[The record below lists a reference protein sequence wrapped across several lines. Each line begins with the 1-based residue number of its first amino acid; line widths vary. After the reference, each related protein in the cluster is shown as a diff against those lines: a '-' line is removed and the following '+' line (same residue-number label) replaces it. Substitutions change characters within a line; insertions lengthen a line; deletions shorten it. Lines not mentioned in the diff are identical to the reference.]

1 MGTAFF
7 LFRDDHLLAC
17 VHHHFSCSW
26 IDSILTVITH
36 RSFIMRTINNNLTR
50 YDKIKRA
57 FGAKAKI
64 VEADFKRFLQK
75 ENPGLKLHDLNTLYR
90 MFDRDNDGSVDL
102 QEVRSHVVY
111 LFCFIV

>member
-1 MGTAFF
+1 VCIIIFRVRGLI
-7 LFRDDHLLAC
+7 LFSLLYICHNA
-17 VHHHFSCSW
+17 
-26 IDSILTVITH
+26 
-36 RSFIMRTINNNLTR
+36 SFVYYAHNQQQPHTR